1 MFSLQ
6 PIAANSSSEGCL
18 HCCCWRMAPHT
29 TTAGEIYVLYVC
41 WPGLIIQSNA
51 SEDPSMS
58 RALSGSSRQNALFCF
73 FFFYF
78 FFLGWVVA
86 AVTGRTKCDTVIRP
100 WKGGLVH
107 LLLKIW
113 KHRRYRHYH
122 HYFDH
127 HTFIKC
133 YGKFISFWK
142 TELISDNTPQPG
154 VCSSSLWDELL
165 PDM

>member
-1 MFSLQ
+1 MLSSV
-6 PIAANSSSEGCL
+6 SSSS
-18 HCCCWRMAPHT
+18 
-29 TTAGEIYVLYVC
+29 I
-41 WPGLIIQSNA
+41 
-51 SEDPSMS
+51 
-58 RALSGSSRQNALFCF
+58 
-73 FFFYF
+73 F

-100 WKGGLVH
+100 WKGGVGSPAAEDL
-107 LLLKIW
+107 
-113 KHRRYRHYH
+113 KHRRYRPYH

-154 VCSSSLWDELL
+154 VCSSSLWDELAAICWSPSRYVDGAKKAIDDSTDKLIMNCVL
-165 PDM
+165 PLCWRLGGNKQRCENEACYQVDSPCLETNKRIPLSC